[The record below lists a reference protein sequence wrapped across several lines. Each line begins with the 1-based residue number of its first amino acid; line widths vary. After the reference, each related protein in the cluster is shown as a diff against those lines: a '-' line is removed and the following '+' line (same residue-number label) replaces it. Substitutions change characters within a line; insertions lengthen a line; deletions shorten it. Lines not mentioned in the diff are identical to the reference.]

1 MAKLVLIGLAA
12 LPLVTACAT
21 TSPPRTDLTP
31 DVARSETCL
40 RTGTRIALKDGECAS
55 VPGRSY
61 SKDDLDR
68 TGAIT
73 VDEALRLLDPSI
85 QR

>member
-1 MAKLVLIGLAA
+1 MLISLAA

-21 TSPPRTDLTP
+21 TSPPRTDLASGT
-31 DVARSETCL
+31 ARTDIPAERCL
-40 RTGTRIALKDGECAS
+40 KTGSRIALKDGECVSA
-55 VPGRSY
+55 PGRSY
-61 SKDDLDR
+61 SKDELDR

-73 VDEALRLLDPSI
+73 VDEALRLLDPSL